1 MGAAFMQGLLS
12 NNPTSIAL
20 ITPDGVEFQQLDLM
34 TRSKQY
40 IYNLIKETIIRNV
53 LSGNTSYYRSN
64 FKYDDVNVPG
74 TSENIFDSS
83 FIQYM
88 QQAWG
93 VSFTP
98 EIIKIFSSN
107 DFALKNL
114 FEFIDK
120 TSKFVSELKATNLSK
135 ANWEIDLRNQVNTFI
150 DASKFD
156 SDTIGF
162 TGVLVS

>member
-1 MGAAFMQGLLS
+1 MQGLFS

-40 IYNLIKETIIRNV
+40 IYDLIKETIIRNV

-64 FKYDDVNVPG
+64 FQYDDINVPG
-74 TSENIFDSS
+74 TSKNIFDSS

-98 EIIKIFSSN
+98 EIIRIFSSN
-107 DFALKNL
+107 DFASSSSIAL
-114 FEFIDK
+114 
-120 TSKFVSELKATNLSK
+120 
-135 ANWEIDLRNQVNTFI
+135 
-150 DASKFD
+150 
-156 SDTIGF
+156 
-162 TGVLVS
+162 